1 MGNAAQP
8 GAQLGKRHTNG
19 AAAPG
24 SRKRKTFL
32 VELIKPSH
40 YDEDGYVIQWWRGWI
55 PSNSLS
61 CLYGLALDAR
71 GRRVLGDDI
80 DLEIEA
86 HDETN
91 SVIRLGRIIR
101 RFRRGQSG
109 VVCLVG
115 VQSNQFPRAMDIA
128 RTLRRH
134 GIQVVMGGFH
144 VSGCLSMI
152 PEMTPELKEALDLG
166 VTLFAGEAEG
176 RLDEILRAAYERR
189 LKPLYN
195 FIQELPGLEGQPPP
209 YLPRQNISHNLGNI
223 SSFDGGRGCPFSCS
237 FCTIIN
243 VQGRK
248 SRYRSADDV
257 ERLIRANH
265 GSGVTTY
272 FITDDNFARNRNW
285 EAILDR
291 IIELR
296 EKRRLRI
303 HLTIQVDTLCHKI
316 PRFVEKA
323 ARAGCKR
330 VFIGLENINP
340 DSLKG
345 ASKGQNRITEY
356 RAMLQ
361 AWRKVGVLTYAGYI
375 LGFPTDTPETIAR
388 DIGIIQRELPID
400 MLEFFMLTP
409 LPGSK
414 DHQDMYQRGD
424 RLDPDLNKYD
434 LEHVTTDHPRMTAAQ
449 WQSIYDQAWHLY
461 YSREHI
467 ETLIKRSIAASIN
480 PARLTSMIFTF
491 YASHAYEKVHPLQ
504 CGVFRRKRRKDRRSG
519 LPRENPLVFY
529 PRRAREILSTYVPAL
544 LFLWKLTRL
553 RHRLEQDPAARRY
566 SDLAI
571 TPLPDELTDTLAL
584 FEATDAA
591 RAVAARARVRAATIH
606 PVAGG
611 RKFDPPLL
619 DKSTASN

>member
-1 MGNAAQP
+1 MVDAEQRGAETSKHGAITP
-8 GAQLGKRHTNG
+8 GPGK
-19 AAAPG
+19 P
-24 SRKRKTFL
+24 RKFL

-40 YDEDGYVIQWWRGWI
+40 YDDDGYVIQWWRGWI

-71 GRRVLGDDI
+71 ARRVLGDDVDI
-80 DLEIEA
+80 EIEA

-91 SVIRLGRIIR
+91 SIIRQRKIIR
-101 RFRRGQSG
+101 RFRRHGLSG
-109 VVCLVG
+109 VVCMVG

-128 RTLRRH
+128 RNLRRH
-134 GIQVVMGGFH
+134 GIQVVIGGFH
-144 VSGCLSMI
+144 VSGTLAMI
-152 PEMTPELKEALDLG
+152 PELPAELKEALDLG
-166 VTLFAGEAEG
+166 ITLFAGEAEG
-176 RLDEILRAAYERR
+176 RLDEILKAAYERR
-189 LKPLYN
+189 LKPMYN
-195 FIQELPGLEGQPPP
+195 FIADLPGLEGQPPP
-209 YLPRQNISHNLGNI
+209 FLPRQLIRHNLGNI
-223 SSFDGGRGCPFSCS
+223 SSFDAGRGCPFTCS

-272 FITDDNFARNRNW
+272 FISDDNFARNHNW
-285 EAILDR
+285 KAILDR

-296 EKRRLRI
+296 EQHRLRI
-303 HLTIQVDTLCHKI
+303 HLTIQVDTACYKI
-316 PRFVEKA
+316 PHFVEKA

-361 AWRKVGVLTYAGYI
+361 AWRKAGVLTYAGYI
-375 LGFPTDTPETIAR
+375 LGFPNDTPESIAR
-388 DIGIIQRELPID
+388 DIAIIQRELPID

-414 DHQDMYQRGD
+414 DHRDLHLRAA
-424 RLDPDLNKYD
+424 RLDPDLNRYD
-434 LEHVTTDHPRMTAAQ
+434 LEHVTTDHPSMTGPDWQAA
-449 WQSIYDQAWHLY
+449 YDRAWHLY

-467 ETLIKRSIAASIN
+467 ETLIKRSIASGIN

-491 YASHAYEKVHPLQ
+491 YASHAFEKVHPLQ
-504 CGVFRRKRRKDRRSG
+504 SGVFRRKLRKQRRSG
-519 LPRENPLVFY
+519 LPRENPLIFY
-529 PRRAREILSTYVPAL
+529 PRRAREILSGYLPAL
-544 LFLWKLTRL
+544 RFLWKVNRL
-553 RHRLEQDPAARRY
+553 RHQLTKDPATRHY
-566 SDLAI
+566 TDIAI
-571 TPLPDELTDTLAL
+571 TPLENELSEPLEL
-584 FEATDAA
+584 YEATEGA
-591 RAVAARARVRAATIH
+591 RQAAARARVRAAAMH
-606 PVAGG
+606 P
-611 RKFDPPLL
+611 
-619 DKSTASN
+619 

>member
-1 MGNAAQP
+1 LEPVRRTSA
-8 GAQLGKRHTNG
+8 
-19 AAAPG
+19 
-24 SRKRKTFL
+24 SRRFL

-40 YDEDGYVIQWWRGWI
+40 YDDDGYVIQWWRGWI

-61 CLYGLALDAR
+61 CLYGLAIDCKA
-71 GRRVLGDDI
+71 RRVLGDDVEI
-80 DLEIEA
+80 DVTA
-86 HDETN
+86 YDETN
-91 SVIRLGRIIR
+91 QVIPLRKIIR
-101 RFRRGQSG
+101 RFRSNGMCG
-109 VVCLVG
+109 LVCLVG

-128 RTLRRH
+128 RVLRRA

-144 VSGCLSMI
+144 VSGTLAML
-152 PEMTPELKEALDLG
+152 PETPPELKEAMDLG
-166 VTLFAGEAEG
+166 ITLFAGEAEG
-176 RLDEILRAAYERR
+176 RLDEVFKAAYAKR
-189 LKPLYN
+189 LEPLYN
-195 FIQELPGLEGQPPP
+195 FMNELPALNDRPTP
-209 YLPRQNISHNLGNI
+209 YLPARMIRHNLGNI
-223 SSFDGGRGCPFSCS
+223 SAFDGGRGCPFSCS

-296 EKRRLRI
+296 EKQRLKI

-316 PRFVEKA
+316 PRFVQKA
-323 ARAGCKR
+323 ARAGTKR

-361 AWRKVGVLTYAGYI
+361 AWRNAGVLTYAGYI
-375 LGFPTDTPETIAR
+375 LGFPNDSAESIAR
-388 DIGIIQRELPID
+388 DIAIIQRELPID

-414 DHQDMYQRGD
+414 DH
-424 RLDPDLNKYD
+424 LDLYKQGANLDADLNRYD
-434 LEHVTTDHPRMTAAQ
+434 LEHVTTDHPRMGRDE
-449 WQSIYDQAWHLY
+449 WQATYDRAWHLY
-461 YSREHI
+461 YSPGHN
-467 ETLIKRSIAASIN
+467 ETMIKRAIGSGIN

-491 YASHAYEKVHPLQ
+491 YASHAFEKVHPLQ
-504 CGVFRRKRRKDRRSG
+504 SGVFRRKLRTSRRSD
-519 LPRENPLVFY
+519 LPLEGRLSFYARRTREVFQ
-529 PRRAREILSTYVPAL
+529 TYVPAL
-544 LFLWKLTRL
+544 RFLWQLTRL
-553 RHRLEQDPAARRY
+553 RHRLLKDPATRNYR
-566 SDLAI
+566 DLAI
-571 TPLPDELTDTLAL
+571 TPLDNELNETLGL
-584 FEATDAA
+584 YEATEGARRVANQARLRTAAA
-591 RAVAARARVRAATIH
+591 R
-606 PVAGG
+606 
-611 RKFDPPLL
+611 
-619 DKSTASN
+619 S